1 MSQLTGETLKNL
13 PPVDAPNV
21 DTGAFI
27 KAAKD
32 SASSLASAAGGE
44 LPESL
49 SAGNVPNI
57 TNVNLI
63 TNKLGQAAGGLS
75 SGLGDLSVA
84 SLTDKLS
91 SAQGSLNSVVA
102 AGAPL
107 GLSPAKLGLGSV
119 ESNAS
124 AIGSLVQ
131 GSAGAATALS
141 KSATSLFGSSRTQS
155 PLDKL
160 IANNNAD
167 NNNWGEG

>member
-1 MSQLTGETLKNL
+1 
-13 PPVDAPNV
+13 
-21 DTGAFI
+21 
-27 KAAKD
+27 
-32 SASSLASAAGGE
+32 
-44 LPESL
+44 
-49 SAGNVPNI
+49 
-57 TNVNLI
+57 
-63 TNKLGQAAGGLS
+63 
-75 SGLGDLSVA
+75 
-84 SLTDKLS
+84 
-91 SAQGSLNSVVA
+91 
-102 AGAPL
+102 L